1 MVLVLLYWTKYCMA
15 SLVSFPVSM
24 LSTTTMYINFN
35 IVNCLASVGDALL
48 YNRVIHVNVDN
59 CARIA
64 S

>member
-1 MVLVLLYWTKYCMA
+1 MA
-15 SLVSFPVSM
+15 SLQSSFPVSI

-35 IVNCLASVGDALL
+35 IVNCLAYSFCIAITGDALFIH
-48 YNRVIHVNVDN
+48 RVIHANVEN